1 MIGLIYF
8 LIGILSA
15 VLYLTLLLLSSK
27 RQIEIRKIV
36 RVLSIILFVVYMFRL
51 FSSDV
56 IDSTFNLLGTDRT
69 MSLDYS
75 SSTWLFPVGKS
86 VLVLFLRWLT
96 ICLIAVG
103 IVGPFFSE
111 KVLRN
116 ILVYVGLP
124 ICILN
129 IVFFNSHMTAFLGTA
144 EFVLFSTRSIQFA
157 LEIVVLFVI
166 CGLTL
171 TEKIQKRDNLSIGK
185 QIKTAFLVLVCLMMA
200 FFPQA
205 MLYNL
210 FGNYGE
216 SPIEFVVSHR
226 ITIYLTFLF
235 MILSY
240 FVMRSKT
247 QEDKNLFF
255 ALLSLAGLFQFFY
268 VRRSGLAGLPLHLCN
283 TAIIMMFFSFVFKMR
298 GVFYFSY
305 FVNVLGALCA
315 ILLPNFETDLFAL
328 GTVAYWFNHI
338 YAFVLPILGVALG
351 VFPRPNLKMMYKAIG
366 IFTLYFLLVVFLN
379 AWFNNYTSTDYFFVY
394 SDFLSGK
401 FGAERIQYANV
412 LAIQFQGLTFRFF
425 YVSQLITYAGFILLM
440 FVTWAVYD
448 AMFKVSDHH
457 FELLERKRMHKMDML
472 NLKATLGGRSMTERV
487 VPQTDEMIKIT
498 HFSKRY
504 GNSNVKAVNDFSL
517 TIHTGEVF
525 GFLGHNG
532 AGKSTTI
539 KSLVGIQSITE
550 GEMEICGYNIKT
562 QPLEAKLNIGYVS
575 DNHAVYEKLTGRE
588 YINYVA
594 DLYLVNQQDRD
605 ERLEYYIHRFALA
618 DAIDNEIKSY
628 SHGMKQKLVVISS
641 LIHDPKVWILDEP
654 LTGLDPTSSYQIK
667 ECMREHANKGNTV
680 FFSSHVIEVVEKI
693 CDRIAIISH
702 GKLEGIWSIKELHEK
717 GITLESLYLKFV
729 DQQTDS
735 R

>member
-1 MIGLIYF
+1 VIVLIYLAIGLV
-8 LIGILSA
+8 S
-15 VLYLTLLLLSSK
+15 VLMYGVGLLLVSK
-27 RQIEIRKIV
+27 RHIELKKILQ
-36 RVLSIILFVVYMFRL
+36 VLSVILFVVYLFRL

-56 IDSTFNLLGTDRT
+56 IDGTFNLLGTDQVT
-69 MSLDYS
+69 PIDAAA
-75 SSTWLFPVGKS
+75 TWLFPVGRS
-86 VLVLFLRWLT
+86 LVIFFLRWVTLP
-96 ICLIAVG
+96 LVG
-103 IVGPFFSE
+103 LAIVGSYFSE
-111 KVLRN
+111 KVIRN
-116 ILVYVGLP
+116 LLGFVGLP
-124 ICILN
+124 IAILN
-129 IVFFNSHMTAFLGTA
+129 VIFFNAHIIAFLG
-144 EFVLFSTRSIQFA
+144 STDVAIISYRGIQFA
-157 LEIVVLFVI
+157 AETTLLLVI
-166 CGLTL
+166 CGLNL
-171 TEKIQKRDNLSIGK
+171 TQVLRKKDHVAIGK
-185 QIKTAFLVLVCLMMA
+185 QLGAVVSLLLCLMMA

-205 MLYNL
+205 LLGNL

-216 SPIEFVVSHR
+216 SPYDFVVSHR
-226 ITIYLTFLF
+226 ITIYIAFLF

-240 FVMRSKT
+240 AIMRSKT

-255 ALLSLAGLFQFFY
+255 VILALAGLFQYFY
-268 VRRSGLAGLPLHLCN
+268 IRRPGIGGLPLHLCN
-283 TAIIMMFFSFVFKMR
+283 TAIIMMFFSFVFKWR

-315 ILLPNFETDLFAL
+315 ILLPNFTSDLFNL
-328 GTVAYWFNHI
+328 HTVAFWYNHI
-338 YAFVLPILGVALG
+338 YAFTLPVLGVALG
-351 VFPRPNLKMMYKAIG
+351 VFPRPTLKMMYKAIA

-394 SDFLSGK
+394 SDFLSSK

-425 YVSQLITYAGFILLM
+425 YVSQLITYVGFIILM

-448 AMFKVSDHH
+448 ALFKVSDHH
-457 FELLERKRMHKMDML
+457 YALLLRKRMYKMDML
-472 NLKATLGGRSMTERV
+472 KLRESLGGRSMTERV
-487 VPQTDEMIKIT
+487 APPSDEMIKIT

-504 GNSNVKAVNDFSL
+504 GSSNAKAVRDFSL
-517 TIHTGEVF
+517 TIHAGEVF

-550 GEMEICGYNIKT
+550 GEMEICGYNIQT
-562 QPLEAKLNIGYVS
+562 QPLQAKLNIGYVS

-605 ERLEYYIHRFALA
+605 ERLTYYMTRFALA

-702 GKLEGIWSIKELHEK
+702 GKLEGVWSIKELK
-717 GITLESLYLKFV
+717 ASGISLESLYLKYV